1 MEQDNVLDKID
12 DLIETNNYKK
22 LYTYLITYFSTI
34 KENEIINIVKY
45 K

>member
-22 LYTYLITYFSTI
+22 LYTYLIVS
-34 KENEIINIVKY
+34 VK
-45 K
+45 KFLPS